1 MGQEEGASEEYRR
14 FVRDEDVFTYATF
27 AKACAASDAVAVLFG
42 DYGGDIYLTVPMPLI
57 KCTEAELVTLH
68 SDLDAITWMGGDAF
82 EAAIAYERHEIPS
95 RLSSGGGKVISGV
108 WVHPGLDSE
117 VAALARE
124 VVMGLKDRLPRDVL
138 TDQRAARLAELK
150 QRRQKPDSA
159 QFLIEHGLSWD
170 YDVEEPVVPF
180 PEH

>member
-1 MGQEEGASEEYRR
+1 
-14 FVRDEDVFTYATF
+14 
-27 AKACAASDAVAVLFG
+27 
-42 DYGGDIYLTVPMPLI
+42 
-57 KCTEAELVTLH
+57 
-68 SDLDAITWMGGDAF
+68 
-82 EAAIAYERHEIPS
+82 
-95 RLSSGGGKVISGV
+95 
-108 WVHPGLDSE
+108 
-117 VAALARE
+117 
-124 VVMGLKDRLPRDVL
+124 MGLKDRLPRDVL